1 LTSRGTAA
9 KQRQSAKVYAV
20 VSGSFNRFLPQ
31 IQETIGELSKLGIKV
46 LSPKVS
52 KPVSQTG
59 GFVMLEKDTG
69 TPRAIETKHLQAIA
83 KSDFLYVVNPGG
95 YIGNSVAL
103 EIGYALSKGVP
114 VYSSE
119 RPKDKVIGSFLVSG
133 IPLSRLKNRMS
144 RQKNKLG
151 KILLKSSP
159 TLVDLQ
165 EYVAKIV
172 RARDFSEEGLT
183 DVALLLVEEVGE
195 LAKAIRLRTGLKLT
209 VESLEE
215 TKSLEAELAD
225 CLVYLLDLAN
235 LSNIDLERALR
246 AKEALNDQRK
256 WS

>member
-1 LTSRGTAA
+1 LTSREAVA
-9 KQRQSAKVYAV
+9 KRRQSTKVYAV

-31 IQETIGELSKLGIKV
+31 IQEAIGELSNLGIKV

-52 KPVSQTG
+52 KPVSQIG
-59 GFVMLEKDTG
+59 GFVMLEKDKG
-69 TPRAIETKHLQAIA
+69 TPGAIETKHLQAIA
-83 KSDFLYVVNPGG
+83 KSDFLYVVNPEG
-95 YIGNSVAL
+95 YIGDSVAL

-133 IPLSRLKNRMS
+133 IPLSRLKNRIA

-151 KILLKSSP
+151 KILLKASP

-183 DVALLLVEEVGE
+183 DVALLLVEEIGE
-195 LAKAIRLRTGLKLT
+195 LAKAIRLRTGLKLAA
-209 VESLEE
+209 ENLEGI
-215 TKSLEAELAD
+215 KSLEAELAD

-235 LSNIDLERALR
+235 LSNVDLERALR
-246 AKEALNDQRK
+246 AKEAFNAERK